1 MIDGM
6 SDKLVGKTNIQ
17 NIMICVC
24 WEGNTINKDR
34 FKDSTVVKAELD
46 PFDKQMILETLNN

>member
-1 MIDGM
+1 M

-46 PFDKQMILETLNN
+46 SFDKQMILETLNN